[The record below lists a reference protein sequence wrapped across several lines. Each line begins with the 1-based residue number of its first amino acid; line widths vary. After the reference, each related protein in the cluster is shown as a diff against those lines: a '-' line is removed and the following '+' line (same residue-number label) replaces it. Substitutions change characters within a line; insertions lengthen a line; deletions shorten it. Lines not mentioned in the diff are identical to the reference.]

1 MYFKNKISVI
11 MSVYNTP
18 FVLVKRAIDS
28 VLNQDFTD
36 FEFIIIDDGSN
47 NDTHAQI
54 LNFAIE
60 NEDKI
65 TYLRHKNCSQS
76 ESINKG
82 ILISNSE
89 YITVIDADDEYK
101 PNHLSTCLYE
111 MKSLD
116 LIASTTETIVNQESD
131 YYVPDRFN
139 TNEVVHV
146 DDCILF
152 ATLFGKKEVFTS
164 LNFHDMYGAD
174 AHFYERAELQFMVQ
188 KLDLRTYIYY
198 RNNPNSITAKVKS
211 NTIN

>member
-1 MYFKNKISVI
+1 MF
-11 MSVYNTP
+11 
-18 FVLVKRAIDS
+18 VKRAIDS

-54 LNFAIE
+54 LNYAIE

-89 YITVIDADDEYK
+89 FITVIDADDEYK
-101 PNHLSTCLYE
+101 PNHLSTCLSE

-139 TNEVVHV
+139 INEVVHV

-174 AHFYERAELQFMVQ
+174 AHFYERAEQQFMVQ